1 MLKTYLLISLFAIF
15 FNPEEKKDVCVA
27 PVEKN
32 LSNTRALYNDC
43 HLNGVLSYDA
53 FQKSLEGYQKYKPAK
68 PIIAV
73 CDFSKPSDQKRFV
86 VIDIEKKK
94 VLTNTF
100 VAHGKNSGEIMAT
113 EFSNQPESHKS
124 SLGFFMVGQ
133 IIQSPKH
140 GISLLLEGLEKGK
153 NDQARAREIIMH
165 GATYVCEKFIEEYG
179 RLGRSFGCPV
189 LPQDVMQKITPILAD
204 GSLLYIY
211 KAK

>member
-1 MLKTYLLISLFAIF
+1 MLKTYLFISLFAF
-15 FNPEEKKDVCVA
+15 LFGPDEKKDVCVA
-27 PVEKN
+27 PAYQSQSSIK
-32 LSNTRALYNDC
+32 ALYDEC
-43 HLNGVLSYDA
+43 HLNGLLCYDA
-53 FQKSLEGYQKYKPAK
+53 FQKSLEGYQKHKPAK

-179 RLGRSFGCPV
+179 RLGRSFGCAA
-189 LPQDVMQKITPILAD
+189 LPQDVMQKITPVLAD